1 MSSDIQGALSLS
13 KTKEYEVRTFKPSSI
28 IFVKMFSY
36 AKDERVLEEIRKSL
50 TAYFAQRVERDMDK
64 LWDEGL

>member
-28 IFVKMFSY
+28 IFVEDVFLS
-36 AKDERVLEEIRKSL
+36 
-50 TAYFAQRVERDMDK
+50 
-64 LWDEGL
+64 